1 MSNDNEMKTCKLRM
15 RRVVMKNKVKVAMG
29 GSLPGFPG
37 EED

>member
-1 MSNDNEMKTCKLRM
+1 MQSVM
-15 RRVVMKNKVKVAMG
+15 MKNKVKVEMG

>member
-1 MSNDNEMKTCKLRM
+1 MQSVM
-15 RRVVMKNKVKVAMG
+15 MKNKVKVAMG